1 MIVDAG
7 TLQAFAGGQQV
18 FFRERL
24 AAELLVVRGP
34 LRPGA
39 APFVVGCN

>member
-7 TLQAFAGGQQV
+7 ALQAFAGGQQT
-18 FFRERL
+18 FLRERL
-24 AAELLVVRGP
+24 AAELLVVRGA

-39 APFVVGCN
+39 APLVVGCD